1 MKLSFRQWLVA
12 YLGGLGSGAIAWYL
26 SGNGWIGV
34 GVTLVFVA
42 VYIFVLA
49 GRAPAPPKSRPE
61 PETRQQRRQARRAEG
76 KQN

>member
-12 YLGGLGSGAIAWYL
+12 YLGGLGSGATAWYL

-49 GRAPAPPKSRPE
+49 GRAPAAPKSKAVPD
-61 PETRQQRRQARRAEG
+61 TRQQRRQAERAG
-76 KQN
+76 RKQG

>member
-34 GVTLVFVA
+34 GVTLVFIA
-42 VYIFVLA
+42 VYTFVLA
-49 GRAPAPPKSRPE
+49 GRGPARPRTKAM
-61 PETRQQRRQARRAEG
+61 PETRQQRRQAERGGR
-76 KQN
+76 KQS